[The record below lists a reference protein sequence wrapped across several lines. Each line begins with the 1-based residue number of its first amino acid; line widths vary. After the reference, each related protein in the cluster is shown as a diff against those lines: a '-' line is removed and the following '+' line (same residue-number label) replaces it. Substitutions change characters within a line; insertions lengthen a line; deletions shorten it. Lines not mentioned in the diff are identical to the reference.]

1 MLRGFARLGSG
12 ETLAAE
18 YGLFV
23 PVDDVSTLNCPS
35 VNAWLLALEVT
46 PIVMELTPAVIELT
60 PAVPIELIPIE
71 FRPIEFGM
79 PPEPPMPTLEGML
92 LLVNPL
98 RPPLPSTEVLFM
110 WDAKL
115 VVWRWG

>member
-1 MLRGFARLGSG
+1 MLIWFARLGSG

-60 PAVPIELIPIE
+60 PAVPIELMPIE
-71 FRPIEFGM
+71 FRPSELGM
-79 PPEPPMPTLEGML
+79 PPVPIPTLEVSPL
-92 LLVNPL
+92 LLVSPE

>member
-60 PAVPIELIPIE
+60 PAVPIELMPIE
-71 FRPIEFGM
+71 FRPIEFGI
-79 PPEPPMPTLEGML
+79 PLIPMLEGML
-92 LLVNPL
+92 LLVSPL
-98 RPPLPSTEVLFM
+98 RPPLPNTEVLFM
-110 WDAKL
+110 WDVKL